1 MLDTHRSGHH
11 AVVTKFGEDSPGES
25 NTERDRLAQIRR
37 LDRSSL
43 GDAPD
48 DDPPPTRRGPAPA
61 PGIAELVELKAA
73 SPDLASAVDLQIE
86 LLTIEHRIQA
96 RVSLPTLDLDA
107 DTVAVALARGLPLLR
122 FEQIPLDWS
131 DVRLAVRE
139 IADALRRHDAID
151 ADDYATAQILSHR
164 GHDLE
169 SLAAAWYAGPAAL
182 ARLDA
187 PPPEMLAELI
197 GLALRPSLRRCADAF
212 GRAVDWSSWRRGR
225 CPLCGGEPELAT
237 ITPDAQRLLICGR
250 CHARWPFHDYACPHC
265 DNADKARIT
274 SFASR
279 DGRYRLYGCDGCR
292 RYLKAYDA
300 RQGTR
305 PALVHV
311 DSIAPLPLD
320 AAALQRG
327 YQA

>member
-1 MLDTHRSGHH
+1 M
-11 AVVTKFGEDSPGES
+11 TKSGEDSPDES
-25 NTERDRLAQIRR
+25 STEQDRLTRIRR
-37 LDRSSL
+37 VDRSKL
-43 GDAPD
+43 RDAPD

-61 PGIAELVELKAA
+61 PGIAELTDLKAA
-73 SPDLASAVDLQIE
+73 SPDLASAIDLQIE
-86 LLTIEHRIQA
+86 LLTIEHRILA
-96 RVSLPTLDLDA
+96 RVSLPTVDLDA
-107 DTVAVALARGLPLLR
+107 ETVRAKLESASPLLQ
-122 FEQIPLDWS
+122 FEQIPLECS
-131 DVRLAVRE
+131 DVRLALRE
-139 IADALRRHDAID
+139 MADALRRHDAID
-151 ADDYATAQILSHR
+151 ADDYATAQTLSHR
-164 GHDLE
+164 GRDLVP
-169 SLAAAWYAGPAAL
+169 LAAAWYAGPPAL
-182 ARLDA
+182 AQLDT
-187 PPPEMLAELI
+187 PPSEMLAELI

-212 GRAVDWSSWRRGR
+212 GRSVDWSSWRRGR
-225 CPLCGGEPELAT
+225 CPLCGGEPALAT

-250 CHARWPFHDYACPHC
+250 CQARWPFHDFACPHC

-279 DGRYRLYGCDGCR
+279 DGRYRLYGCDACR

-311 DSIAPLPLD
+311 DSIATLPLD